1 MDYYNEQNEKVK
13 EKIDYVLYVISVAER
28 IPKKFFDH
36 ITGTNGLYE
45 IRVEVESNIFRF
57 FCCFDEG
64 KVVVVFN
71 GFQKKS
77 QKTPTTEIDKAL
89 KIMKQ
94 YFEQKQ
100 KQKLNESKKRKY

>member
-1 MDYYNEQNEKVK
+1 
-13 EKIDYVLYVISVAER
+13 VL
-28 IPKKFFDH
+28 
-36 ITGTNGLYE
+36 
-45 IRVEVESNIFRF
+45 
-57 FCCFDEG
+57 
-64 KVVVVFN
+64 N